1 MNKNVG
7 TKQDSL
13 SGRDPESG
21 YIPFHPVYFH
31 FVTNRADI
39 DIFRRMVSI

>member
-1 MNKNVG
+1 MSKIHYAAVIA
-7 TKQDSL
+7 
-13 SGRDPESG
+13 ESG